1 MSAWNTPRG
10 VARAAPLEDP
20 HAYLEAWFEIIRLR
34 LEAARASDSEAAERR
49 LRSEHLERALAE
61 RVAAA
66 ADRPALQIACERLG
80 FANALADIA
89 ILVGYELD
97 ERIGALASELRISA
111 VASVRRD
118 GSCARALDFIERELL
133 TRGLASIT
141 ETHAPARN
149 WIVRADRRWL
159 ALAAGRLD
167 VDASLP
173 LRITTTP
180 RRVTLH
186 VDGEVTAHLL
196 VREAKILDATV
207 AFRSTPPHVI
217 VSALAAAAIPMIVGG
232 DDE

>member
-1 MSAWNTPRG
+1 MTAWTTPRG
-10 VARAAPLEDP
+10 VARPAPLEDP

-34 LEAARASDSEAAERR
+34 LEAAHASEAEAAERR
-49 LRSEHLERALAE
+49 SRSEHLERVLGE

-66 ADRPALQIACERLG
+66 VNRPALYIACERLG

-97 ERIGALASELRISA
+97 ERIGSLAGELRISG

-133 TRGLASIT
+133 PWGLARVS

-149 WIVRADRRWL
+149 WLVRGDRRWF
-159 ALAAGRLD
+159 ALAAGRLE

-173 LRITTTP
+173 LRIVATP

-186 VDGEVTAHLL
+186 VDGEVAAPLL
-196 VREAKILDATV
+196 VREAKILDAVV
-207 AFRSTPPHVI
+207 AFRSTPPRGI
-217 VSALAAAAIPMIVGG
+217 ESALTAAAIPMMVGG